1 MEKLDIYT
9 GTLTYQSIEFSFVF
23 DNTELRLIASADKK
37 TDVRHKIIMKEIRSG
52 VYTIASPSM
61 DEPYLVGKCNET
73 GQTMVFL
80 TKAAVNGRNN

>member
-37 TDVRHKIIMKEIRSG
+37 TDIC
-52 VYTIASPSM
+52 
-61 DEPYLVGKCNET
+61 LVQKG
-73 GQTMVFL
+73 G
-80 TKAAVNGRNN
+80 